1 MKVEINS
8 NKFKA
13 ILIEKGI
20 AVKQLA
26 AEMNITGETLRRKI
40 GNEVSFSL
48 ADAVFISK
56 ILNMSIE
63 DIFQVQK
70 FKETVK

>member
-1 MKVEINS
+1 MKIEINS

-13 ILIEKGI
+13 ILVEKGI
-20 AVKQLA
+20 KRKELA
-26 AEMNITGETLRRKI
+26 AEMNITPETLSRKI
-40 GNEVSFSL
+40 SNEISFSL

-63 DIFQVQK
+63 NIFQIK
-70 FKETVK
+70 KVKATGK